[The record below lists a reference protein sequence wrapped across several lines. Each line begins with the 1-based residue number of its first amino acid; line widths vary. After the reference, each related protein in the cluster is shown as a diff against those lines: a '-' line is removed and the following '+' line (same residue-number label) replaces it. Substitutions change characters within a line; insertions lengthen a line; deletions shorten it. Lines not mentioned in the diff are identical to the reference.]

1 MAVARA
7 RAVKQRKARGPS
19 YSLEAQV
26 GFLLRQVNQRH
37 TVIFAERIGDDLTA
51 TQWAALAK
59 LHEKGPC
66 TQNLLGRLTAMDAAT
81 IKGVVDRLA
90 KRGLVETEFDPDDAR
105 RLVVLLT
112 DAGQDAVE
120 RALPNAIAITEE
132 TLAPLTPG
140 ERQMLLEL
148 LKKLV

>member
-1 MAVARA
+1 MAVARG
-7 RAVKQRKARGPS
+7 RASKQRRPRTPS
-19 YSLEAQV
+19 YVLEEQV

-37 TVIFAERIGDDLTA
+37 TAIFAELIGDDLTA

-59 LHEKGPC
+59 LYEKGPS

-90 KRGLVETEFDPDDAR
+90 KRGLIETDFDPDDAR
-105 RLVVLLT
+105 RLLVTLT
-112 DAGQDAVE
+112 DDGRKNVE
-120 RALPNAIAITEE
+120 RALPNAFAITEE

-140 ERQMLLEL
+140 ERQLLLEL